1 MSIDEVL
8 ITVLPGDRRAAA
20 LADGQLLR
28 LAVAGD
34 DEIRVGDIILGRIKK
49 VAASIGCAFVDL
61 GREPHGI
68 LMRNDSSGEQRLS
81 EGQDI
86 LCQVLRE
93 AVGEKGPKLTA
104 RLTALPETVRESL
117 AGARPPSRLARGP
130 DPILSLLRDA
140 VAAGVG
146 RVIVD
151 DGVELSRI
159 RGALPEL
166 ADRLEAWLEPAPLF
180 ATYGVDDAIDR
191 ALARMVPLRS
201 GGRLTI
207 EETEALAVIDVD
219 IGGTSGSS
227 PDSAALACDLEAAA
241 AIGREI
247 VTRDLAGIIMID
259 FVPLRR
265 RTERERVLTA
275 LRSSLA
281 GDDRQVRVAGWTRL
295 GLVEMSRERR
305 GPSLAGRL
313 TVDCASCGG
322 HAREISACW
331 VAGNALRAMLAEA
344 RRAPAAPPSLV
355 ASPAVLE
362 QLRGPLAK
370 ALAEIESKLGAKIAL
385 VEADLRPAEGSHVRE
400 RPAGAERGG

>member
-68 LMRNDSSGEQRLS
+68 LMRNDASGEQRLS

-180 ATYGVDDAIDR
+180 AAYGVDDAIDR

-227 PDSAALACDLEAAA
+227 PRLGGAGMRPGGGGGDRAGD
-241 AIGREI
+241 
-247 VTRDLAGIIMID
+247 RDPRPRRHHHDRLRPAPPPDRAG
-259 FVPLRR
+259 
-265 RTERERVLTA
+265 TGAYA

-322 HAREISACW
+322 HGREISACW
-331 VAGNALRAMLAEA
+331 VAGDALRAMLAEA

-362 QLRGPLAK
+362 QLRGPLAQ
-370 ALAEIESKLGAKIAL
+370 ALAEIERKLGVKIAL
-385 VEADLRPAEGSHVRE
+385 VEADVRPAEAFHARE
-400 RPAGAERGG
+400 RPAGAEPG

>member
-1 MSIDEVL
+1 MGIDEVL

-20 LADGQLLR
+20 LAGGQLLR

-34 DEIRVGDIILGRIKK
+34 DEIRVGDVILGRIKK
-49 VAASIGCAFVDL
+49 VVASIGCAFVDL
-61 GREPHGI
+61 GREPPGI
-68 LMRNDSSGEQRLS
+68 LMRNDAPGEQRLS
-81 EGQDI
+81 DGQDI

-104 RLTALPETVRESL
+104 RLTTLPETVRGSL

-140 VAAGVG
+140 AASGVG

-151 DGVELSRI
+151 DGAELSRL

-180 ATYGVDDAIDR
+180 AAYGVDEAIDR
-191 ALARMVPLRS
+191 ALARVAPLPS

-219 IGGTSGSS
+219 MGATPGSS
-227 PDSAALACDLEAAA
+227 ASSAALACDLEAAA

-247 VTRDLAGIIMID
+247 VARDLAGIIMID

-265 RTERERVLTA
+265 RTERERVVAT

-281 GDDRQVRVAGWTRL
+281 GDDRQIRIAGWTRL

-322 HAREISACW
+322 HGREISARR
-331 VAGNALRAMLAEA
+331 VAGDALRAMLAEA

-362 QLRGPLAK
+362 QLRGPLAE
-370 ALAEIESKLGAKIAL
+370 ALAEIEDKIGAKIAL
-385 VEADLRPAEGSHVRE
+385 VEADIRPAEAFHVRE